1 MGMTTKITVEMTATI
16 PTHRPRAS
24 HLMATQTLP
33 TMRCAETTPVWKA
46 ELGPATP
53 EAHPVETPVV
63 EVTPNLM
70 PCSTALMI
78 EMDATTQAMI
88 DPDCSGFA
96 DSALYPK

>member
-1 MGMTTKITVEMTATI
+1 
-16 PTHRPRAS
+16 
-24 HLMATQTLP
+24 MATQTLP
-33 TMRCAETTPVWKA
+33 TLMFAETTPVWKA

-63 EVTPNLM
+63 EATPNLM

-88 DPDCSGFA
+88 EPDFSGSA